1 VDPINSILIKA
12 SYDLIKKKI
21 DNKINTKDF
30 SMVFEETLSEISGK
44 YGVVI
49 SDFRAFLKSKE
60 VETQL
65 ELHSEDMNIDFK
77 YLGKILLEYI
87 TLSENFSSDELLQD
101 FFDSLGAHLLKH
113 PELREHLIIKY
124 FNAFTQNNA
133 KLIENT
139 SLTIENQETFKKILS
154 QITVSGKTL
163 KRDEYINNIEFFK
176 EISKILNEDPLYTH
190 ILNISG
196 DQVNYSIV
204 PKTPEAQELEPIHG
218 SFSIILGQKDGKII
232 TLDEMLKESEKTGK
246 PIILDASV
254 IKGISIFKGKK
265 SLLSDDQKIHHIE
278 IRSIPFELPVI
289 IFVPGCGIQYN
300 ISLRAEEASPKL
312 IILTNYFSDFPIKF
326 RFEFDLEKNKDLKS
340 TSKFNITCEI
350 KEMDVIQAYQFHK
363 FMGEAIENGMLA
375 MRDSKSG
382 KIIFTAY
389 INTINKK
396 NRPFENQ
403 SDLLRKL
410 SFMQEITG
418 IRIPLPLS
426 MTAEDVVSVEN
437 AFNFYKNKK
446 ITLSFKDYCLNFS
459 MDREHFKNL
468 LELIKED
475 GIIEEFTVYHKKK
488 IIRVCNIELP
498 LGPIVEKY
506 PAMRIEQSIE
516 DLKREFYTGKREIF
530 NIKLLSINDDPVILM
545 PMESIE
551 EVFS

>member
-1 VDPINSILIKA
+1 MDPINSILIKA
-12 SYDLIKKKI
+12 SYDLIKGKI

-49 SDFRAFLKSKE
+49 SDFREFLKSKE
-60 VETQL
+60 VVTQL

-87 TLSENFSSDELLQD
+87 ILSENFSSDELLQD
-101 FFDSLGAHLLKH
+101 FFDSLGAHLLKY
-113 PELREHLIIKY
+113 PELRERLIIKY
-124 FNAFTQNNA
+124 FNAFTQNTA
-133 KLIENT
+133 KLTENT
-139 SLTIENQETFKKILS
+139 NLTIENQEIFKKILS

-163 KRDEYINNIEFFK
+163 KREEYINNIEFFK

-232 TLDEMLKESEKTGK
+232 TLDEMLVESEKTGK
-246 PIILDASV
+246 PLILDASV
-254 IKGISIFKGKK
+254 IKGVSIFKGKK

-289 IFVPGCGIQYN
+289 IFVPGCSIQYN

-312 IILTNYFSDFPIKF
+312 IILTNYFSNSPIKF
-326 RFEFDLEKNKDLKS
+326 RFEFDLEKNKDIKS

-350 KEMDVIQAYQFHK
+350 KDMDVIQAYQFHK
-363 FMGEAIENGMLA
+363 FMGEAIETGMLA
-375 MRDSKSG
+375 MMDYKSR

-389 INTINKK
+389 INTISKK
-396 NRPFENQ
+396 IKLFENQ

-426 MTAEDVVSVEN
+426 MTAEDVVSIED

-446 ITLSFKDYCLNFS
+446 MTLSFKDYCLNLS

-475 GIIEEFTVYHKKK
+475 GVIEEFTVYHKKK
-488 IIRVCNIELP
+488 IIQVCNIELP

-506 PAMRIEQSIE
+506 PAMRIEQPIQ
-516 DLKREFYTGKREIF
+516 DLKREFYNGKEEIF
-530 NIKLLSINDDPVILM
+530 NIKLLSINDDPVIVM